1 MKHRVSFV
9 HCPNP
14 VYAAAQNNGVIF
26 MPVWMY
32 TLAAHLDSDLYDFEL
47 YDTRLVKVSQIQA
60 AEVFLFTGINQ
71 DFPTLVSVHADL
83 KRRYPEA
90 RTILGGPITWSYEQ
104 AGDLDKLSF
113 FDQVVIGDGEEIIA
127 EIVAR
132 AVSGIPLEPVYKS
145 PRRLEIANARPLFRP
160 LLDRTIGQY
169 YGAVLEVSRG
179 CPFLCE
185 FCDIRVL
192 PDNNRSHNKAP
203 QLVAGELAYLYD
215 KGVRTFLLACDNFIG
230 EPRWAEQVVG
240 EILAWRRR
248 TGATPVLYTWLTIN
262 LYKMTGLMQK
272 MRHAGFDVV
281 FIGVESFN
289 SNSLLETAKVQNTAA
304 GVVGAVRDI
313 QSFGFSVIA
322 GLIFGFDSDGDDCF
336 DLTLD
341 GILESGL
348 LSGDPSFL
356 TALAGTP
363 LYQRMSLAGR
373 LRDVRYG
380 APRYDTWVAL
390 TRTD

>member
-1 MKHRVSFV
+1 
-9 HCPNP
+9 
-14 VYAAAQNNGVIF
+14 
-26 MPVWMY
+26 
-32 TLAAHLDSDLYDFEL
+32 
-47 YDTRLVKVSQIQA
+47 
-60 AEVFLFTGINQ
+60 
-71 DFPTLVSVHADL
+71 
-83 KRRYPEA
+83 
-90 RTILGGPITWSYEQ
+90 
-104 AGDLDKLSF
+104 
-113 FDQVVIGDGEEIIA
+113 
-127 EIVAR
+127 
-132 AVSGIPLEPVYKS
+132 
-145 PRRLEIANARPLFRP
+145 
-160 LLDRTIGQY
+160 
-169 YGAVLEVSRG
+169 VLEVSRG

-356 TALAGTP
+356 TALPGTP